1 VPPATGAS
9 PASSQRKYSKLERKI
24 GFSPNSV
31 ESTILAQRPRC
42 PAIAVTL
49 QCTMPKPAVL
59 VIDDEPDLCELLS
72 ITLQRMDLSPRT
84 ANTVAEA
91 RRLLKAE
98 RFDLCLTDMQLPDG
112 NGLELVEWMQQNT
125 PTVPVAV
132 ITAHGN
138 METAVRALKVGAFD
152 FVSKPLDLAGLRKL
166 VATAIKLSNPSD
178 GDTSVFGPRLL
189 GTSTAMHSM
198 REMIARVARSQ
209 APVHISGESGTGKE
223 LVAKLIH
230 ESGPRRDG
238 PFVPVNC
245 GAIPTELMESEFF
258 GHKRGSF
265 TGAINDKKGLIQS
278 AEGGTLFLDEIADL
292 PLHMQ
297 VKLLRVIQEKAV
309 RAVGEQVEVGIDVRV
324 LSATHK
330 NLADLVTEGKFREDL
345 FYRVN
350 VIELRVPSLRERPE
364 DVQELAEAILRRLGR
379 RMKVTPPAL
388 GKDALAALEA
398 YAFPGNVR
406 ELENILERAIT
417 LTTSGEIR
425 ASDIQLRPPPGGV
438 AAATSSS
445 VGALGDHLEDIER
458 DAIVRALEQTRF
470 NKTAA
475 AKVLGMS
482 FRALR
487 YRIKK
492 LGIE

>member
-1 VPPATGAS
+1 
-9 PASSQRKYSKLERKI
+9 
-24 GFSPNSV
+24 
-31 ESTILAQRPRC
+31 
-42 PAIAVTL
+42 
-49 QCTMPKPAVL
+49 MPKPAVL
-59 VIDDEPDLCELLS
+59 VVDDEPDICELLS

-84 ANTVAEA
+84 ADTLAA
-91 RRLLKAE
+91 AQRMLKTE
-98 RFDLCLTDMQLPDG
+98 QFDLCLTDMQLPDG
-112 NGLELVEWMQQNT
+112 DGLDLVKWIQQYS
-125 PTVPVAV
+125 PSVPVAV

-138 METAVRALKVGAFD
+138 METAVRALKLGAFD

-166 VATAIKLSNPSD
+166 VATAIKLSDTND

-189 GTSTAMHSM
+189 GTSNAMQHM

-209 APVHISGESGTGKE
+209 APVHIFGESGTGKE

-245 GAIPTELMESEFF
+245 GAIPTELMESELF

-265 TGAINDKKGLIQS
+265 TGAVSDKKGLIQS

-309 RAVGEQVEVGIDVRV
+309 RPIGEQSEVGIDVRI

-330 NLADLVTEGKFREDL
+330 NLALLVAEGKFREDL

-364 DVQELAEAILRRLGR
+364 DVPELAEAVLRRLGR
-379 RMKVTPPAL
+379 RMKITPPMLA
-388 GKDALAALEA
+388 KDALAALES

-417 LTTSGEIR
+417 MSTSGEVR
-425 ASDIQLRPPPGGV
+425 ASDIQLRPSPVGSASTANAPNG
-438 AAATSSS
+438 
-445 VGALGDHLEDIER
+445 GALGDHLEDIER
-458 DAIVRALEQTRF
+458 DAILKALEQTRF